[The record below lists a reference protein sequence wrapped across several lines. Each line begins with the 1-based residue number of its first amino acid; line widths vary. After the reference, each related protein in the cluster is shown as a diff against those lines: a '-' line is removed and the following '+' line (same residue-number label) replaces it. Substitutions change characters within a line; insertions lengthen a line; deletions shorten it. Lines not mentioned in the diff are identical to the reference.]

1 MAGAVLFDFHDTL
14 AHLQASTTAI
24 TARAIGVSEAETRSA
39 WLRVEARIRELQHG
53 PGWPPPS
60 EQRWQIIYSWMFEFL
75 GIDGDPQRPL
85 DLLDGFFQNPD
96 NYGLFEDAAV
106 ILHRFRGAGYRIGIV
121 SNSDFDLW
129 PMLNRLGIA
138 DLVDIA
144 LPTIALGIEKP
155 HPEAYLA
162 ACRALQADPLET
174 WFVGD
179 NIELDGFGPLE
190 AGLMPIIIDREQL
203 HANVEVEFP
212 VVRDLGGVWSIV
224 ANNTPPPPP

>member
-85 DLLDGFFQNPD
+85 DLLD
-96 NYGLFEDAAV
+96 A
-106 ILHRFRGAGYRIGIV
+106 
-121 SNSDFDLW
+121 
-129 PMLNRLGIA
+129 
-138 DLVDIA
+138 
-144 LPTIALGIEKP
+144 
-155 HPEAYLA
+155 
-162 ACRALQADPLET
+162 
-174 WFVGD
+174 FVGQEPSALWLTPKD
-179 NIELDGFGPLE
+179 MHGNPAAHALSVPAYTTFVRGLLD
-190 AGLMPIIIDREQL
+190 AR
-203 HANVEVEFP
+203 
-212 VVRDLGGVWSIV
+212 R
-224 ANNTPPPPP
+224 